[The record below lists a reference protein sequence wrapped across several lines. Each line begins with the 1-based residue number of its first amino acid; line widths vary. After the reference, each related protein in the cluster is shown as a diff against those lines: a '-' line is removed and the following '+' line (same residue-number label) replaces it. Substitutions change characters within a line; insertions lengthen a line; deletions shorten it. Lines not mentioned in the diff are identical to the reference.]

1 MKPILLKMTAFGPYV
16 NEEIIDFSKLHEQ
29 GIFVVSGQTGAGKTT
44 IFDAITFALY
54 GAGSGEDRSFVQMLR
69 SDFAEAKQDTSVEL
83 IFSVGSQTYKIWRS
97 FNFKGSKKQE
107 IHVLDNGQFIPAVE
121 KQLIAPILDKI
132 ESILGLTKSQFNQ
145 IIMLPQGEYQKMLT
159 SSSEEKE
166 KIFRKMF
173 QTDKYLALEGVL
185 KGKYEAASKDYEKAE
200 ALQSQY
206 ISELRTKLPN
216 PTIQG
221 CFENGIIA
229 NYDGWRRM
237 LQARNIASHTYNE
250 DDALE
255 IVTSIFFEYSKLLED
270 LYQSLSLVKLDLIS
284 KNNI

>member
-1 MKPILLKMTAFGPYV
+1 MEDIRWV
-16 NEEIIDFSKLHEQ
+16 Q
-29 GIFVVSGQTGAGKTT
+29 R
-44 IFDAITFALY
+44 FD
-54 GAGSGEDRSFVQMLR
+54 
-69 SDFAEAKQDTSVEL
+69 
-83 IFSVGSQTYKIWRS
+83 
-97 FNFKGSKKQE
+97 N
-107 IHVLDNGQFIPAVE
+107 
-121 KQLIAPILDKI
+121 
-132 ESILGLTKSQFNQ
+132 
-145 IIMLPQGEYQKMLT
+145 
-159 SSSEEKE
+159 
-166 KIFRKMF
+166 
-173 QTDKYLALEGVL
+173 
-185 KGKYEAASKDYEKAE
+185 YEKAIGKIFE
-200 ALQSQY
+200 VTKSNRTIEDL
-206 ISELRTKLPN
+206 SELEKEGLVQRFEYTFELAWKTLQDYLLYLGFQYQPGPN